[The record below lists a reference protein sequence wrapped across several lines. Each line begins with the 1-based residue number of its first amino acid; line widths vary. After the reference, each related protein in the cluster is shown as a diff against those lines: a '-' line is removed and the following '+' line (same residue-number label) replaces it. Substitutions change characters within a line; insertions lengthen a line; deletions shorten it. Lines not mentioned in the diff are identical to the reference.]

1 LGAQPKSKT
10 HDFLLR
16 LQCICYTPNINIAN
30 IHPLFVEWCDLNPRN
45 SSSLEMED
53 DVNVVLLDS
62 TSQDSIF
69 SHATRN
75 YNQDLARDRV
85 KITAHITVLTKCE
98 LTPLFMILLMLQLRC
113 LQL

>member
-85 KITAHITVLTKCE
+85 LAKTVGAAAVQAKNNS
-98 LTPLFMILLMLQLRC
+98 PYHSSDKM
-113 LQL
+113 